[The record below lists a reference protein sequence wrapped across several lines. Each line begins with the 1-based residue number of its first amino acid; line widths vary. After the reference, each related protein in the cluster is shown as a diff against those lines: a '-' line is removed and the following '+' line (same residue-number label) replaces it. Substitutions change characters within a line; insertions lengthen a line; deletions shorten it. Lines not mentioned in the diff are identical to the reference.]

1 MRPQEPFESLLHRY
15 HGLLFSLGRHYCR
28 RGVDIDD
35 LLQEASVALWRD
47 STRILTMTVGPAQ
60 AALVWKTSRNAMID
74 ILRRTAPTEALPM
87 GLEIADNDHGLMD
100 DLLEQVTLLGE
111 PDNTLVR
118 LQLEGYNY
126 KEIAERTGLTVKNVG
141 VRLTRAKEKLRQQY
155 K

>member
-15 HGLLFSLGRHYCR
+15 RGLLFSLGRHYCR

-74 ILRRTAPTEALPM
+74 ILRRTAPIEALPM